1 MSAQFERQKG
11 FEDDR
16 DENDLGLFKV
26 LTPEDAQALRSR
38 DPSVSPWQV
47 VLVQVIVGVACV
59 LVVWAVTQ
67 RSITAWSALYGAA
80 AAVLP
85 NALMARGMTRRAKN
99 PMAAAAG
106 FMFWQMLKIGA
117 AVAMLVIAARVI
129 PNLSWPALLVTM
141 FVCIKV
147 NWVALLWRGRRLN
160 NKASKKDGS

>member
-1 MSAQFERQKG
+1 MSASSERYKG
-11 FEDDR
+11 FEDER
-16 DENDLGLFKV
+16 DENDLETFKV
-26 LTPEDAQALRSR
+26 LTPEDAQALKSR
-38 DPSVSPWQV
+38 DPSVSPWRV
-47 VLVQVIVGVACV
+47 VLVQVIVGAACV

-67 RSITAWSALYGAA
+67 RSMAAWSALYGAA

-85 NALMARGMTRRAKN
+85 NALMARGMTRGAKN
-99 PMAAAAG
+99 PMAAATG
-106 FMFWQMLKIGA
+106 FMFWQMLKMGA
-117 AVAMLVIAARVI
+117 AVAMLVIAARVV